1 MAKCRTCSIIVSYN
15 PEIENL
21 VALTKT
27 LALQDDF
34 VVIVD
39 NNSHN
44 KESILSITKSLDRCH
59 SILLDKNTGI
69 AHAQN
74 IGIEFAL
81 AENYTHIVFFD
92 QDSSIDEY
100 YIRDQLQVFA
110 KLKSQHPK
118 LAALGPAF
126 VDKKHGFHYKIV
138 NIDRY
143 GRRTKIDTQHM
154 QKPFAASL
162 IISSGSLVS
171 ADALRDIGPMDERFF
186 IDYVDTEWCLRAHAK
201 GYVIFVNPQIQMLHA
216 IGDNSLKLL
225 KWRVPVH
232 SAFRRY
238 YRIRNAFFLLKM
250 PHVPTL
256 LALREIAFNLV
267 HQLVLILFGHN
278 KMGYVRSLWRGLK
291 DGLNGKY

>member
-1 MAKCRTCSIIVSYN
+1 MKYCSIIISFN
-15 PEIENL
+15 PNIKNISSLATAL
-21 VALTKT
+21 VEQNSA
-27 LALQDDF
+27 
-34 VVIVD
+34 VIIVD
-39 NNSHN
+39 NHSENR
-44 KESILSITKSLDRCH
+44 ISLIEAIQGKNNIEVISLQD
-59 SILLDKNTGI
+59 NTGI

-74 IGIEFAL
+74 VGIKYAL
-81 AENYTHIVFFD
+81 DNNYDYIVFFD
-92 QDSSIDEY
+92 QDSTINSDFLSCQFSAFNEIKKTEP
-100 YIRDQLQVFA
+100 L
-110 KLKSQHPK
+110 
-118 LAALGPAF
+118 LAAIGPAF

-154 QKPFAASL
+154 MQPFMASL

-171 ADALRDIGPMDERFF
+171 AEALRAIGPMDERFF
-186 IDYVDTEWCLRAHAK
+186 IDYVDTEWCLRAHDR
-201 GYVIFVNPQIQMLHA
+201 GYVIYVNPQVQMLHA

-250 PHVPTL
+250 RHVPTL
-256 LALREIAFNLV
+256 LAVREITFNLV
-267 HQLVLILFGHN
+267 HQLVLILFGQN
-278 KMGYVRSLWRGLK
+278 KLAYVRSLWRGLK

>member
-1 MAKCRTCSIIVSYN
+1 MENKICAVIVSFN
-15 PEIENL
+15 PEPTNL
-21 VALTKT
+21 QKLTEQLIACGVAVCL
-27 LALQDDF
+27 
-34 VVIVD
+34 VD
-39 NNSHN
+39 NNSGN
-44 KESILSITKSLDRCH
+44 KEQIRSVFSVSSGVHPFYLEE
-59 SILLDKNTGI
+59 NTGI

-74 IGIEFAL
+74 VGIRFAL
-81 AENYTHIVFFD
+81 DHDYAYVVFFD
-92 QDSSIDEY
+92 QDSTIDAEF
-100 YIRDQLQVFA
+100 IQQQTAAFEQLRTA
-110 KLKSQHPK
+110 HPQ

-138 NIDRY
+138 NIDRH

-154 QKPFAASL
+154 QQPFAASL
-162 IISSGSLVS
+162 IISSGSLVA

-201 GYVIFVNPQIQMLHA
+201 GYVIFVNPQVQMLHA
-216 IGDNSLKLL
+216 IGDNSLKML

-267 HQLVLILFGHN
+267 HQLVLILFGQN

>member
-1 MAKCRTCSIIVSYN
+1 MVKSRICSIIVSYN

-21 VALTKT
+21 ASLTNALRI
-27 LALQDDF
+27 QGNF
-34 VVIVD
+34 IIIID

-44 KESILSITKSLDRCH
+44 KDAILKITVPLDCCRC
-59 SILLDKNTGI
+59 IFLDENTGI

-74 IGIEFAL
+74 IGIECAL
-81 AENYTHIVFFD
+81 AENYSYIVFFD
-92 QDSSIDEY
+92 QDSTIDDD
-100 YIRDQLQVFA
+100 YINKQLQVFSA
-110 KLKSQHPK
+110 LKNK
-118 LAALGPAF
+118 YTNLAAIGPAF
-126 VDKKHGFHYKIV
+126 VDKKHGFHYKTV
-138 NIDRY
+138 NVDRY

-154 QKPFAASL
+154 KQPFAASL

-201 GYVIFVNPQIQMLHA
+201 GYVIFVNPQVQMLHA

-232 SAFRRY
+232 SPFRRY

-250 PHVPTL
+250 PHVPAL
-256 LALREIAFNLV
+256 LAMREIAFNLV
-267 HQLVLILFGHN
+267 HQLVLILCGQN
-278 KMGYVRSLWRGLK
+278 KVAHVRSLWRGLR

>member
-1 MAKCRTCSIIVSYN
+1 MLKCKTCSIIVSYN
-15 PEIENL
+15 PEIDNL
-21 VALTKT
+21 VSLTNAL
-27 LALQDDF
+27 ARQSDF
-34 VVIVD
+34 VIIID

-44 KESILSITKSLDRCH
+44 KESIVSITETQDRCR

-74 IGIEFAL
+74 VGIQFAL
-81 AENYTHIVFFD
+81 DHDYAYVVFFD
-92 QDSSIDEY
+92 QDSTIDSDF
-100 YIRDQLQVFA
+100 IRQQVTAFEHIQ
-110 KLKSQHPK
+110 SGQPQ

-154 QKPFAASL
+154 KQPFAASL

-171 ADALRDIGPMDERFF
+171 ADALRAIGPMDERFF

-201 GYVIFVNPQIQMLHA
+201 GYVIYVNPQVQMLHA
-216 IGDNSLKLL
+216 IGDNSLQLL

-250 PHVPTL
+250 RHVPTL
-256 LALREIAFNLV
+256 LAVREITFNLV
-267 HQLVLILFGHN
+267 HQLVLILFGQN
-278 KMGYVRSLWRGLK
+278 KLAYVRSLWRGLR

>member
-1 MAKCRTCSIIVSYN
+1 MENTICAVIVSFN
-15 PEIENL
+15 PEPINL
-21 VALTKT
+21 QKLTEQLIAFGVAVCL
-27 LALQDDF
+27 
-34 VVIVD
+34 VD
-39 NNSHN
+39 NNSEN
-44 KESILSITKSLDRCH
+44 KEQICSVFSASSDVH
-59 SILLDKNTGI
+59 SFYLEANTGI

-74 IGIEFAL
+74 VGIQFAL
-81 AENYTHIVFFD
+81 DHDYAYVVFFD
-92 QDSSIDEY
+92 QDSTIDAAFMQQQTAAFE
-100 YIRDQLQVFA
+100 
-110 KLKSQHPK
+110 KLKTAHPR
-118 LAALGPAF
+118 LAAIGPAF

-154 QKPFAASL
+154 EQPFAASL
-162 IISSGSLVS
+162 IISSGSLVA
-171 ADALRDIGPMDERFF
+171 ADALRAIGPMDERFF
-186 IDYVDTEWCLRAHAK
+186 IDYVDTEWCLRAYAK
-201 GYVIFVNPQIQMLHA
+201 GYVIFVNPQVQMQHA

-256 LALREIAFNLV
+256 LAVREIAFNLV

-278 KMGYVRSLWRGLK
+278 KMDYVRSLWRGLK
-291 DGLNGKY
+291 DGLNGKF